1 MNDRTQTKWILA
13 AFVMAMLS
21 VTVAGANDAPTV
33 AEQIGGM
40 QAMCADTEQ
49 ARAQRQ
55 ADDALYNRLGGYDRI
70 LEFTTEVVRLH
81 NQNDAIRHLFTRVD
95 LEALAKHVADFFAAG
110 TGGSASYTGRAMPA
124 AHQHLHLTDADFVS
138 AGGDIVT
145 AMQSLD
151 YGQEE
156 IDEVVCILVSLKD
169 EEADPATG
177 EPSVRAWRI
186 LDGKAFEVPI
196 TA

>member
-33 AEQIGGM
+33 AEQISGM

-55 ADDALYNRLGGYDRI
+55 ADEALYFRLGGYDRI

-81 NQNDAIRHLFTRVD
+81 KQNDAIKGMFTHVDSDASARVSPM
-95 LEALAKHVADFFAAG
+95 LATVKSTVSG
-110 TGGSASYTGRAMPA
+110 TSISSDGG
-124 AHQHLHLTDADFVS
+124 
-138 AGGDIVT
+138 
-145 AMQSLD
+145 
-151 YGQEE
+151 
-156 IDEVVCILVSLKD
+156 
-169 EEADPATG
+169 
-177 EPSVRAWRI
+177 
-186 LDGKAFEVPI
+186 
-196 TA
+196 